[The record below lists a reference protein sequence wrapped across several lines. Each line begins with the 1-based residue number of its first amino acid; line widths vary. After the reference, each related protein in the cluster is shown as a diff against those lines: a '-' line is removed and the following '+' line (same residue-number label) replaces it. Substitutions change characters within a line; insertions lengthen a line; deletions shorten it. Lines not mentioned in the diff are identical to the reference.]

1 METGMRL
8 FLSFDH
14 TAVDHSESGKKDSH
28 HSLLFPKFM
37 KRIEPQHSSYAA
49 FSTTENLPQ
58 SNADQNTESA
68 QFSPHGLPRLVHLG
82 PDIQKVE
89 N

>member
-8 FLSFDH
+8 LLSFDH

-28 HSLLFPKFM
+28 HSLQFPKFM

-49 FSTTENLPQ
+49 FNMTENLPQ
-58 SNADQNTESA
+58 SIADQNTERA
-68 QFSPHGLPRLVHLG
+68 QLSSHRLLRLALTSRR
-82 PDIQKVE
+82 
-89 N
+89 